1 MRSPRSMYKQT
12 KKSMST
18 INVLFHG
25 PGNSVCMKIKLQW
38 TITIRITAF
47 DIEMHWKRHTLTWKS
62 SRHANITYRHD
73 KLLILKHYIT
83 LFNHMGWFRDP
94 RICQLHSVGPSNKV
108 IIFSFMFIRYI
119 QVDLGDMDGVILLVL
134 CIGVNV
140 QLKNICRVHCSL
152 HVNVFNSVINSVL
165 IIEMPT
171 VHTIFLLFI
180 IRINVNCFTISKLL
194 LMKVR

>member
-1 MRSPRSMYKQT
+1 
-12 KKSMST
+12 
-18 INVLFHG
+18 
-25 PGNSVCMKIKLQW
+25 
-38 TITIRITAF
+38 
-47 DIEMHWKRHTLTWKS
+47 
-62 SRHANITYRHD
+62 
-73 KLLILKHYIT
+73 
-83 LFNHMGWFRDP
+83 MGWFRDP

-165 IIEMPT
+165 IIENADST
-171 VHTIFLLFI
+171 HNILIVHYSHQRQLLHDF
-180 IRINVNCFTISKLL
+180 
-194 LMKVR
+194 